1 MMPKQLLRFNTG
13 LQMQNKDYL
22 AEYLLYLSVER
33 NYSQHTIASYD
44 RQLQKFLLFLENNQI
59 NHIQDVTKAMV
70 QVFLNEKQQ
79 QVVSTRTVAQLITS
93 LRSFFKYLA
102 QENYIQDNPLTQLK
116 LPKMPKQLPKYL
128 TLDEVDKLLLLE
140 VDQPEHYKL
149 RTRVLIELLYSCGMR
164 ISELISLK
172 LEHVHAQMGLLQV
185 VGKGDKERMIPINT
199 YALELIELYVQTA
212 RPRILKAR
220 QCDYLLLNHHGKQ
233 LSRQGAWKLIQQAA
247 RQVGIEKPVSPHMLR
262 HSFATHL
269 IENGADLRIVQELLG
284 HSDISTTQ
292 IYTHVSKKHIQK
304 AYKKYHPRA

>member
-1 MMPKQLLRFNTG
+1 MPKQLSPFNTG
-13 LQMQNKDYL
+13 LTMDNRDYL
-22 AEYLLYLSVER
+22 KEYLLYLSVER
-33 NYSQHTIASYD
+33 NYSEHTIVSYE
-44 RQLQKFLLFLENNQI
+44 RQLSKFLEFLEIQQI
-59 NHIQDVTKAMV
+59 KDLHHVTKSMV

-102 QENYIQDNPLTQLK
+102 QENYIVDNPLAQLK

-128 TLDEVDKLLLLE
+128 TLDEVDRLLLLNI
-140 VDQPEHYKL
+140 DLPEHYKL
-149 RTRVLIELLYSCGMR
+149 RTRVLLELLYSCGMR

-172 LEHVHAQMGLLQV
+172 NEHIHAQMGLVQV
-185 VGKGDKERMIPINT
+185 IGKGDKERMIPINT
-199 YALELIELYVQTA
+199 YALELIELYLQTA
-212 RPRILKAR
+212 RPKILKQR
-220 QCDYLLLNHHGKQ
+220 QCEYLLLNHHGKQ
-233 LSRQGAWKLIQQAA
+233 LTRQGAWKLIQQAA
-247 RQVGIEKPVSPHMLR
+247 KQTGIEKPVSPHMLR

>member
-1 MMPKQLLRFNTG
+1 MQKQLLQSNTG
-13 LQMQNKDYL
+13 LQMTINDHVN
-22 AEYLLYLSVER
+22 EYLLYLSVER
-33 NYSQHTIASYD
+33 NYSQNTIESYR
-44 RQLQKFLLFLENNQI
+44 RQLGKFVVFLEKNRI
-59 NHIQDVTKAMV
+59 DDIHKVTKAMV
-70 QVFLNEKQQ
+70 QVYLSEEQQ
-79 QVVSTRTVAQLITS
+79 QNLSTRTIAQLITA

-102 QENYIQDNPLTQLK
+102 LENFLEENPLAQLS

-140 VDQPEHYKL
+140 IDQPAHFKL

-172 LEHVHAQMGLLQV
+172 IEHVHFQMGLIKV
-185 VGKGDKERMIPINT
+185 YGKGDKERMIPVNS
-199 YALELIELYVQTA
+199 YALELIEEYLETA
-212 RPRILKAR
+212 RPKILKQR
-220 QCDYLLLNHHGKQ
+220 QCDFLLLNHHGKQ
-233 LSRQGAWKLIQQAA
+233 LTRQGAWKLIQQAA
-247 RQVGIEKPVSPHMLR
+247 RLSGIEKSVSPHMLR

-292 IYTHVSKKHIQK
+292 IYTHVSKKHLQK